1 MGLKLELSLEE
12 VKSLRLLLR
21 KSLDN
26 NLDRIKVEV
35 IDYLVDN
42 SKEYREE
49 LERIYN

>member
-12 VKSLRLLLR
+12 VSSLRLLLR
-21 KSLDN
+21 ENLDN

-42 SKEYREE
+42 SEEYRKE
-49 LERIYN
+49 LEKEFN